1 MRKEDTSVLILISWS
16 PTSLVPLD
24 GKIRRFEELSEARST
39 ERTVDGL
46 AGGGGE
52 RRGFKLPLPTPSSP
66 RLRYTSCLPF
76 PLHSPNPSNRNI
88 LCLWNV
94 LVFL

>member
-16 PTSLVPLD
+16 PTSLVPLN
-24 GKIRRFEELSEARST
+24 GKIRRFEELSETRST

-52 RRGFKLPLPTPSSP
+52 DKG
-66 RLRYTSCLPF
+66 
-76 PLHSPNPSNRNI
+76 
-88 LCLWNV
+88 V
-94 LVFL
+94 